1 MSLPRTFKALSHEGQ
16 ETGFR
21 LGGAQVAVI
30 PDKAALNK
38 EIEQVLEE
46 KGVGI
51 LAIPED
57 MEDWITEK
65 NRKALKRAK
74 MPLLA
79 RYAYPAK
86 WEPSPEADKFTE
98 GMVFRSI
105 GYHMRIKL

>member
-1 MSLPRTFKALSHEGQ
+1 MSLPRTFKVLSHEGQ

-21 LGGAQVAVI
+21 LGGAQVVVI
-30 PDKAALNK
+30 QDQQAMNK
-38 EIEQVLEE
+38 EIEQTLETKE
-46 KGVGI
+46 VGI

-57 MEDWITEK
+57 MEGWITEK
-65 NRKALKRAK
+65 SRKALKRAK

-79 RYAYPAK
+79 RYTYPAK
-86 WEPSPEADKFTE
+86 WKPAPEADKFTE